1 MTRTLLLAGILAL
14 GTTMAASAQTT
25 ATTPAKTGT
34 QARRPATA
42 AQSKPT
48 AKPRVSTV
56 PLPEL
61 PYPAARPFYKDVF
74 EFAAQHPEVLSYVPC
89 FCGCERSGHKDNDD
103 CFVASRDQKG
113 NVTGWEMHGYT

>member
-1 MTRTLLLAGILAL
+1 MNRPLLFAAIFAL
-14 GTTMAASAQTT
+14 GSALTASAQP
-25 ATTPAKTGT
+25 AAPAPAKPGT
-34 QARRPATA
+34 QASRPARVA
-42 AQSKPT
+42 ASKPA

-61 PYPAARPFYKDVF
+61 PYPPARPFAKDVF
-74 EFAAQHPEVLSYVPC
+74 AFAAEHPEVLSYVPC

-103 CFVASRDQKG
+103 CFVASRDAKG